1 MASIIE
7 AKTFSLASDLAI
19 SVSSD
24 KRSCSCWR
32 RNFCSSDDCR
42 FLNVAASA
50 FNSAMR
56 AASFAL
62 AIETDEEALVSD
74 ELLRFDCCDRL
85 VEDLEALREAI

>member
-24 KRSCSCWR
+24 KRSCFCWR

-62 AIETDEEALVSD
+62 AIETDEEALVR

-85 VEDLEALREAI
+85 VEDLETLREAI